1 MDQIE
6 AQAPLLF
13 GVWNKQCFRGPPT
26 FELATPPRLN
36 ARQCA
41 AFFFEFGVSSLPK
54 FQAPELF
61 AAGLGNMTHPLLSNP
76 PRGSLIRSRTHAH
89 GASELPQRGD
99 QEKKTAAA
107 RPNCLLL
114 CLFRRPPAP
123 SASCASRALAHAN

>member
-6 AQAPLLF
+6 AQEPLLF
-13 GVWNKQCFRGPPT
+13 GAWNKQCFRRPPT

-99 QEKKTAAA
+99 QEK
-107 RPNCLLL
+107 RP
-114 CLFRRPPAP
+114 RRPVQPVCCFVCSGDRLRLRLPAP
-123 SASCASRALAHAN
+123 AEH